1 MRITGQI
8 QADYRS
14 YDTENDT
21 RDLDSFLIRRA
32 RLGIEGV
39 VFQFW
44 DYRLLPDFSVNQGP
58 TEDMATPRVEDAY
71 INAHYWNEFQVEA
84 GKFKEPFSYEQ
95 LIQDRFIPTVERSI
109 IDQLVPGRDVG
120 VMVHGN
126 KLFDDKL
133 DYGLSVFNG
142 ERNDDYDQNNGKDLA
157 ARLVVRPLNWDALPD
172 FMHALQVGMSY
183 SWGRDNEPISNTTPN
198 PVRTPDFVPF
208 LTMATGVRD
217 EGIRTRLSPEVAYV
231 YNQFGIAAQT
241 YYGEQTF
248 LPSSSAPLAVP
259 VQETGFYVM
268 SSFIL
273 TGESRT
279 TYSQAV
285 VPFNNFD
292 ARHPFA
298 NPGAWEVIAR
308 ISSLRY
314 GDSIFDSYD
323 VTTKSGKKTTT
334 IVYGPLANPVG
345 NSQEATE
352 FDIGFNWF
360 LNKYIRVQFAYEH
373 DMFLQPVQLGT
384 GPSGLL
390 NHQDSVIT
398 RLQLQF

>member
-1 MRITGQI
+1 MVS
-8 QADYRS
+8 RS
-14 YDTENDT
+14 
-21 RDLDSFLIRRA
+21 
-32 RLGIEGV
+32 
-39 VFQFW
+39 
-44 DYRLLPDFSVNQGP
+44 
-58 TEDMATPRVEDAY
+58 MAK
-71 INAHYWNEFQVEA
+71 N
-84 GKFKEPFSYEQ
+84 
-95 LIQDRFIPTVERSI
+95 
-109 IDQLVPGRDVG
+109 
-120 VMVHGN
+120 
-126 KLFDDKL
+126 
-133 DYGLSVFNG
+133 
-142 ERNDDYDQNNGKDLA
+142 
-157 ARLVVRPLNWDALPD
+157 
-172 FMHALQVGMSY
+172 
-183 SWGRDNEPISNTTPN
+183 
-198 PVRTPDFVPF
+198 
-208 LTMATGVRD
+208 
-217 EGIRTRLSPEVAYV
+217 RLSPEVAYV